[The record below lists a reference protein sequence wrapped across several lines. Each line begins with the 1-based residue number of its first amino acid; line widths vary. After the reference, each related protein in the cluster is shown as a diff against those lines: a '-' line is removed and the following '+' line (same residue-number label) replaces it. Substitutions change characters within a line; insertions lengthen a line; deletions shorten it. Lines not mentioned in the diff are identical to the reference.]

1 MADTSL
7 QEQGMTT
14 LNGGI
19 LKDDGMKNACV
30 DCFEPNGENRCK
42 DFDEDC
48 FGLDHLHCWL
58 YDPTQGICP
67 FLETHSP
74 NKKPQPTE

>member
-1 MADTSL
+1 MSAPPVEPETEIDF
-7 QEQGMTT
+7 
-14 LNGGI
+14 
-19 LKDDGMKNACV
+19 D
-30 DCFEPNGENRCK
+30 PNGPHRCR

-67 FLETHSP
+67 FLSQSRD
-74 NKKPQPTE
+74 KPK